1 MTILYGCLI
10 LEENMINTLR
20 FSRNLGSRSETFDSW
35 NDSKIRET
43 KNTFTIFRSS
53 RPEVFCKK
61 GVLRNSAKFTGKYL
75 CQRLFLIKLQ
85 ASALNNES
93 RAIMKVIIRT
103 VKWFKQF
110 LFAANGFSSRNLMNH
125 HAIFFVLI
133 INLPENNFVTCIWK
147 FSHI

>member
-1 MTILYGCLI
+1 MFDGVLNAFLLSKNFEDNMTILYGCLI

-61 GVLRNSAKFTGKYL
+61 GVLRNFAKFTGTDKFCNWAAAL
-75 CQRLFLIKLQ
+75 IRWPRLFRFNCK
-85 ASALNNES
+85 
-93 RAIMKVIIRT
+93 T
-103 VKWFKQF
+103 V
-110 LFAANGFSSRNLMNH
+110 GR
-125 HAIFFVLI
+125 VLEGSVYLRQRI
-133 INLPENNFVTCIWK
+133 QEWAK
-147 FSHI
+147 